1 MDKKIVIRVDESD
14 NETQIAI
21 LEDGRLVEFYIERE
35 DAQQLVG
42 NIYKGK
48 VSNVLSGMQSAFVDV
63 GIEKDVFLHIGDID
77 CLKNLEE
84 SGEYTENDFKS
95 LTIKDVLQVGQEII
109 VQIMKD
115 PLGTKGAR
123 GTTYITLP
131 GRYCVLL
138 PNDKHVG
145 VSKKIPDEGQRNR
158 LKAIGEKICPKEMGL
173 IIRTVASNVDE
184 AEIIADIEFLLQLW
198 SKIVTRIHKSGPY
211 ALIHNEL
218 SIPLK
223 ISRDLF
229 TPDISEF
236 IVDSEVLYNKLYEY
250 FDYMA
255 PREKDKLKLYSEE
268 VPIFEKLGIERQIE
282 RMLQPRVWL
291 NCGGYI
297 IIQKTEALTAIDVN
311 TGKFTGESDLEDTVF
326 KTNLDAAYE
335 IARQVRLRDIG
346 GIIIID
352 FIDMNR
358 EDHKNKIMNVIN
370 DLFKKDRSQ
379 TTIIGITE
387 FGLVEITRKRVSK
400 SINEVMLQSCPYCKG
415 SGRVSS
421 AKLVANKARNE
432 VKKMAKTCE
441 CESILVS
448 VNPEVAA
455 CLMGVDGEKLRLL
468 EKMAGKFVYV
478 RPEESYHTE
487 QIQIILK

>member
-42 NIYKGK
+42 NMYKGK

-84 SGEYTENDFKS
+84 SGDYTENDFKA

-145 VSKKIPDEGQRNR
+145 VSKKIPDEGQRSR

-198 SKIVTRIHKSGPY
+198 GKIVTRIHKSGPY

-223 ISRDLF
+223 I
-229 TPDISEF
+229 
-236 IVDSEVLYNKLYEY
+236 
-250 FDYMA
+250 
-255 PREKDKLKLYSEE
+255 
-268 VPIFEKLGIERQIE
+268 
-282 RMLQPRVWL
+282 
-291 NCGGYI
+291 
-297 IIQKTEALTAIDVN
+297 
-311 TGKFTGESDLEDTVF
+311 
-326 KTNLDAAYE
+326 
-335 IARQVRLRDIG
+335 
-346 GIIIID
+346 
-352 FIDMNR
+352 
-358 EDHKNKIMNVIN
+358 
-370 DLFKKDRSQ
+370 
-379 TTIIGITE
+379 
-387 FGLVEITRKRVSK
+387 
-400 SINEVMLQSCPYCKG
+400 
-415 SGRVSS
+415 
-421 AKLVANKARNE
+421 
-432 VKKMAKTCE
+432 
-441 CESILVS
+441 
-448 VNPEVAA
+448 
-455 CLMGVDGEKLRLL
+455 
-468 EKMAGKFVYV
+468 
-478 RPEESYHTE
+478 
-487 QIQIILK
+487 